1 MNNDSFDA
9 IITVV
14 VLLLC
19 LAAVFVP
26 LTCFMIYVFFQSNKR
41 KKIRERMLGNNRE
54 LVGNRQWFP
63 ARYAS
68 KSRYDSWWKIF
79 PWEGAGIMIL
89 APGSVLFLG
98 ETNSG
103 LPINVQ
109 FAPSNSRLEWI
120 GKSPF
125 PNGAVS
131 WFVFTMA
138 DRKDYFSSE
147 TGPFVFGSHRS
158 TKQLYDEAAR
168 SFSGAQVV

>member
-14 VLLLC
+14 LLMVG
-19 LAAVFVP
+19 LAALFVP
-26 LTCFMIYVFFQSNKR
+26 LGCFMIYVFFQSNKR
-41 KKIRERMLGNNRE
+41 KRIRERMLGSNRE
-54 LVGNRQWFP
+54 LLGNRPWFP

-68 KSRYDSWWKIF
+68 KNRYASWLKIF

-103 LPINVQ
+103 LPVNVQ
-109 FAPSNSRLEWI
+109 LAPTNSALEWI
-120 GKSPF
+120 GKSAF

-131 WFVFTMA
+131 WFVFTTS

-147 TGPFVFGSHRS
+147 TGAFVFGSHRS
-158 TKQLYDEAAR
+158 TRQLYDEAAR